1 MRLEVIS
8 RLFPGKCVF
17 LPSAKTP
24 EEGGRGQTR
33 EAAGLTGDRAHIPGL
48 TSRRAHMT

>member
-1 MRLEVIS
+1 MRLEVET
-8 RLFPGKCVF
+8 GGT
-17 LPSAKTP
+17 SAQTP

-33 EAAGLTGDRAHIPGL
+33 GGRAHMTGLTGDRAHIPGL

>member
-1 MRLEVIS
+1 MRLEVETGGV

-33 EAAGLTGDRAHIPGL
+33 EAAGLT
-48 TSRRAHMT
+48 